1 MKLIT
6 DIENLKLKNS
16 IVTLG
21 KFDGNH
27 IGHQLLFETAV
38 GLKQPDYCTVIFTFD
53 VSPAKVVGK
62 TSNASRTIL
71 THEERHFQKY
81 KDGIDYVV
89 EFPFNKKTMSMSP
102 EDFVKE
108 ILVDKLDVKT
118 IVVGEDFCFGKNRS
132 GNVQTLMELG
142 KEYGFT
148 VNALKKVTYQ
158 PKDYSEP
165 QEVSS
170 TLIKEEILKGNM
182 EDVNVMLGGPFTM
195 VSEVLQGKKVG
206 RQMGFP
212 TINFDAPD
220 EKILP
225 PNGVYATKT
234 KVNGELYNSITNVGN
249 RPTFDDGEFRNVE
262 TNIFDFDG
270 DAYGTIAEVMF
281 YKFIRPE
288 RKFNS
293 PEELME
299 EIGRNKEEVKSFFE
313 KSDK

>member
-27 IGHQLLFETAV
+27 MGHQLLFETAIS
-38 GLKQPDYCTVIFTFD
+38 LKQSDYCTVIFTFD

-62 TSNASRTIL
+62 ASNASRTIL
-71 THEERHFQKY
+71 THEERHFQQY

-89 EFPFNKKTMSMSP
+89 EFPFNKQTMAMSP

-108 ILVDKLDVKT
+108 ILVDKLDVKV

-132 GNVQTLMELG
+132 GNVGTLKELG
-142 KEYGFT
+142 KQYGFT
-148 VNALKKVTYQ
+148 VNAMKKVTYQ
-158 PKDYSEP
+158 PQDCDHPVEI
-165 QEVSS
+165 SS
-170 TLIKEEILKGNM
+170 TLIKEEILKGHL
-182 EDVNVMLGGPFTM
+182 EDVNKMLGAPFTM
-195 VSEVLQGKKVG
+195 VGEILQGKKLG
-206 RQMGFP
+206 RTIGFP

-225 PNGVYATKT
+225 PNGVYATRT
-234 KVNGELYNSITNVGN
+234 KIKGKLYDSITNVGN

-262 TNIFDFDG
+262 TNIFDFDE
-270 DAYGTIAEVMF
+270 DAYGDRAEVMF

-288 RKFNS
+288 RKFDS
-293 PEELME
+293 ADDLMK
-299 EIGRNKEEVKSFFE
+299 EIKRNKEEAVNFFKE
-313 KSDK
+313 LDK

>member
-27 IGHQLLFETAV
+27 MGHQLLFETAV
-38 GLKQPDYCTVIFTFD
+38 KLKQAGDCTVIFTFD

-62 TSNASRTIL
+62 ASNASRTII
-71 THEERHFQKY
+71 TQEERHFQQY

-89 EFPFNKKTMSMSP
+89 EFPFNKQTMAMGP

-108 ILVDKLDVKT
+108 ILVDKLDVKI

-132 GNVQTLMELG
+132 GNVGTLKELG
-142 KEYGFT
+142 KKYGFT

-158 PKDYSEP
+158 PKDCDQP
-165 QEVSS
+165 QEISS
-170 TLIKEEILKGNM
+170 TLIKEEILKGHM
-182 EDVNVMLGGPFTM
+182 KDVNIMLGAPFTM
-195 VSEVLQGKKVG
+195 VGEILRGKKLG
-206 RQMGFP
+206 RTIGFP

-225 PNGVYATKT
+225 PNGVYATRT
-234 KVNGELYNSITNVGN
+234 KVQGKIYDSITNVGN

-262 TNIFDFDG
+262 THIFDFNEDV
-270 DAYGTIAEVMF
+270 YGEIAEVMF

-288 RKFNS
+288 RKFHS
-293 PEELME
+293 PEDLME
-299 EIGRNKEEVKSFFE
+299 EIKRNKEEVQNFF
-313 KSDK
+313 KVSDK